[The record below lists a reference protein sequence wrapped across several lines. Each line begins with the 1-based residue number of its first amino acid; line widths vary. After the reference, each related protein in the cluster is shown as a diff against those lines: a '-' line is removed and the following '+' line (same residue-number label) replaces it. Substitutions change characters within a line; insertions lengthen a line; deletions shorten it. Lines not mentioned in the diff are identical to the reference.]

1 MTSKIQVN
9 FWFERYSEVL
19 MITCLMDFH
28 NFFIIYVFKV
38 KESIADIPTEPR
50 CMGDLQNL

>member
-1 MTSKIQVN
+1 
-9 FWFERYSEVL
+9 
-19 MITCLMDFH
+19 MDFH
-28 NFFIIYVFKV
+28 NFFSIYVFGV